1 MTCNTMLHS
10 ASVHPMPIASSVKMY
25 KGARAA
31 CTRAA
36 AATMVSVNKGNDTMT
51 YVFCCTRSLCESFRR
66 KAYQDNQ
73 QPRSNLDSLPCPD
86 YLAVVCVRLCPIFI
100 NRGPATV
107 LIHGHSPNRRKC
119 QWAYQDIHV
128 KRLGGSKCSDA
139 WLYFQMNVC
148 RARPSDMSRRLFY
161 PFLLCPWLG
170 TAQTVPGQL
179 VRG

>member
-1 MTCNTMLHS
+1 MFFAALAVCVKVFGEKHTKIDS
-10 ASVHPMPIASSVKMY
+10 A
-25 KGARAA
+25 
-31 CTRAA
+31 
-36 AATMVSVNKGNDTMT
+36 
-51 YVFCCTRSLCESFRR
+51 
-66 KAYQDNQ
+66 NQ

-119 QWAYQDIHV
+119 HIAYQDIHV
-128 KRLGGSKCSDA
+128 KRLGGSDA
-139 WLYFQMNVC
+139 WLYFQMSVC

-170 TAQTVPGQL
+170 TARTVPGQL
-179 VRG
+179 VRALEELLHVNSRLQVISTAEDG